1 MAPITNRRMLSC
13 KSGISS
19 ENDTIARGRCP
30 GWGSGLF
37 LFDRKIADN
46 LRSGQFFL
54 FDNSQHFSHK
64 RRRFSIKT
72 KISKIIFLK
81 AKLGL
86 SFTCYDRFQRAME
99 GGGHMSAGE
108 RRQRILEILCLRRQ
122 DTYGNLATEFGVSRE
137 TIRRD
142 ILVLMCSYPIETVR
156 GRHGG
161 GVKISDDYWPYR
173 KTLDSEQ
180 IDFLI
185 RQSKKVEGRDL
196 AILSSIL
203 FQLAPSQHIC

>member
-30 GWGSGLF
+30 GRGSGLF

-137 TIRRD
+137 TIRHD
-142 ILVLMCSYPIETVR
+142 IVLLMCSYPIETVR
-156 GRHGG
+156 GRYGG
-161 GVKISDDYWPYR
+161 GVRVKADFLPYR
-173 KTLDSEQ
+173 KALN
-180 IDFLI
+180 
-185 RQSKKVEGRDL
+185 KKQVRLLVKLSAQLGGDDL
-196 AILSSIL
+196 ATISSII
-203 FQLAPSQHIC
+203 FQLAP

>member
-30 GWGSGLF
+30 GRGSGLF
-37 LFDRKIADN
+37 LFDKKIADN

-137 TIRRD
+137 TIRHD
-142 ILVLMCSYPIETVR
+142 IVLLMCSYPIETVR
-156 GRHGG
+156 GRYGG
-161 GVKISDDYWPYR
+161 GVRVKADFLPYR
-173 KTLDSEQ
+173 KALN
-180 IDFLI
+180 
-185 RQSKKVEGRDL
+185 KKQVRLLVKLSAQLGGDDL
-196 AILSSIL
+196 ATISSII
-203 FQLAPSQHIC
+203 FQLAP

>member
-54 FDNSQHFSHK
+54 FDNSQHFLHK
-64 RRRFSIKT
+64 RR
-72 KISKIIFLK
+72 LK

-137 TIRRD
+137 TIRHD
-142 ILVLMCSYPIETVR
+142 IVLLMCSYPIETVR
-156 GRHGG
+156 GRYGG
-161 GVKISDDYWPYR
+161 GVRVKADFLPYR
-173 KTLDSEQ
+173 KALN
-180 IDFLI
+180 
-185 RQSKKVEGRDL
+185 KKQVRLLVKLSAQLGGDDL
-196 AILSSIL
+196 ATISSII
-203 FQLAPSQHIC
+203 FQLAP

>member
-30 GWGSGLF
+30 GRGSGLF
-37 LFDRKIADN
+37 LFDKKIADN
-46 LRSGQFFL
+46 LRNGQFL
-54 FDNSQHFSHK
+54 HK

-81 AKLGL
+81 TKLGL

-137 TIRRD
+137 TIRHD
-142 ILVLMCSYPIETVR
+142 IVLLMCSYPIETVR
-156 GRHGG
+156 GRYGG
-161 GVKISDDYWPYR
+161 GVRVKADFLPYR
-173 KTLDSEQ
+173 KALN
-180 IDFLI
+180 
-185 RQSKKVEGRDL
+185 KKQVRLLVKLSAQLGGDDL
-196 AILSSIL
+196 ATISSII
-203 FQLAPSQHIC
+203 FQLAP